1 MIYLNSLLRSSIL
14 FDAETMYNVEETEHR
29 QLERNEEEIMRKL
42 HKTRRG
48 CPSQYILT
56 QNKNSLIF

>member
-29 QLERNEEEIMRKL
+29 QLERNEEDVMRNL
-42 HKTRRG
+42 HKTGHG
-48 CPSQYILT
+48 CPFQYILT
-56 QNKNSLIF
+56 QN